1 MSPRAVGS
9 RRSWVDVPVR
19 VRRWVDDVLGSPVVA
34 HADQVGGMSPGCAA
48 RVACASGRRA
58 FVKAVGAELN
68 PHTPTLFRRERD
80 ALGLLGSSPLWADLV
95 ASYDEDG
102 DAEHGGDAGWVA
114 LVLEDVEGRHPDLD
128 DDAEAAALLE
138 ATDRL
143 VAIMAERVVDLPV
156 PGPPLPGEPALYAPG
171 PHDLGRVM
179 AEWAQSVERLDE
191 LPARA
196 VPAWVRRER
205 DALAGLLARVRLE
218 PVDHVVH
225 FDIRDD
231 NLLVRPDG
239 GVVFLDWG
247 AFGVGPAWTDP
258 LLARLE
264 RVDRPWFDDS
274 LASSP
279 ALVRAGDDVVTG
291 VLAGLGTHLAL
302 RAHTARDVGLP
313 GLADFRRRES
323 ARFLGGAARR
333 LGV

>member
-1 MSPRAVGS
+1 M
-9 RRSWVDVPVR
+9 
-19 VRRWVDDVLGSPVVA
+19 
-34 HADQVGGMSPGCAA
+34 
-48 RVACASGRRA
+48 
-58 FVKAVGAELN
+58 
-68 PHTPTLFRRERD
+68 
-80 ALGLLGSSPLWADLV
+80 
-95 ASYDEDG
+95 
-102 DAEHGGDAGWVA
+102 
-114 LVLEDVEGRHPDLD
+114 
-128 DDAEAAALLE
+128 
-138 ATDRL
+138 
-143 VAIMAERVVDLPV
+143 
-156 PGPPLPGEPALYAPG
+156 
-171 PHDLGRVM
+171 
-179 AEWAQSVERLDE
+179 
-191 LPARA
+191 
-196 VPAWVRRER
+196 PAWVRRER